1 VTCRF
6 FRRDAHA
13 NSTRPHHCAL
23 ADAPIGSGELRIDC
37 AEHEPRAA

>member
-6 FRRDAHA
+6 FRRDAHPDSA
-13 NSTRPHHCAL
+13 RPHHCAL
-23 ADAPIGSGELRIDC
+23 LDAPIGSGELRVDC